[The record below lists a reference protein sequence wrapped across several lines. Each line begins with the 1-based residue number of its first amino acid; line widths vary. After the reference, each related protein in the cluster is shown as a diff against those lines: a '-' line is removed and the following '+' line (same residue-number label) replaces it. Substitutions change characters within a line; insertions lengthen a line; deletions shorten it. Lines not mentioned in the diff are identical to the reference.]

1 MLRALLMRKGSVRWK
16 RRTRHRAMRAALVFN
31 DWDALE
37 EELNKLRDKGKRIAF
52 TNGCFDI
59 LHPGHMGLLEEARRS
74 ADALVVGLNT
84 DESIRALK
92 GSGRPLMDES
102 ARSRVLSAIRWVDF
116 VVFFPQADPLLLI
129 KRIRPDVLIKGS
141 DYGPGEVVG
150 ELEMKSWGGKTIR
163 ARLMP
168 GCSSTS
174 LVQRLEG
181 EQGDGG

>member
-1 MLRALLMRKGSVRWK
+1 
-16 RRTRHRAMRAALVFN
+16 MRAALVFR

-37 EELNKLRDKGKRIAF
+37 EELSKLRKQGKRIAF

-84 DESIRALK
+84 DKSVSALK
-92 GSGRPLMDES
+92 GPGRPVMDES

-116 VVFFPQADPLLLI
+116 VVFFPESDPLLLL
-129 KRIRPDVLIKGS
+129 KRIRPDVLVKGS
-141 DYGPGEVVG
+141 DYGPGEIVG
-150 ELEMKSWGGKTIR
+150 EPEVESWGGKVIR

-168 GCSSTS
+168 GCSSTA